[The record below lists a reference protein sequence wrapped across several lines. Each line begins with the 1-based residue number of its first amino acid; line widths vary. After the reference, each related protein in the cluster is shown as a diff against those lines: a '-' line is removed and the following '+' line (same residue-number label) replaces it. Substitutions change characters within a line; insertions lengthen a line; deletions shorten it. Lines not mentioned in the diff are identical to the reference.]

1 MYEAVARF
9 GPRWPEPR
17 VDPKCQ
23 TVGEDYDF
31 EFCAQNAA
39 KPAIQMP
46 SLTRSDLLQ
55 FIAEVEPQ
63 ADPIDVE
70 ALRHAADNR

>member
-1 MYEAVARF
+1 
-9 GPRWPEPR
+9 
-17 VDPKCQ
+17 
-23 TVGEDYDF
+23 VGEDYDF